1 MGLAEDTKK
10 LAEDIVASYD
20 LRVKEIRKL
29 AKDTQSMLKEFQGE
43 QKGMAAELKKT
54 FKQEEADRLKAE
66 ADRIKAFG
74 SMKNEIQA
82 EQEKRNKAV
91 ADLLEKFAK
100 DHEAMANELRGTL
113 AEGEAERNKA
123 VADLLEKFA
132 KDHEDMAAELR
143 KTLKEGEVVRLK
155 EVLNLLQEF
164 KTEREKMAAN
174 WQALTA
180 AMAKRRSI
188 KLKVETEVKARPV
201 EEAIKEMEEKVTPE
215 TDLEEK
221 VLEFIER
228 HPEGVRVGDI
238 EEPLGVPRMRLGQVA
253 KRLLKKGDVRREG
266 NIYFPL

>member
-1 MGLAEDTKK
+1 MEVADDIKK
-10 LAEDIVASYD
+10 LGEDIVASYD

-29 AKDTQSMLKEFQGE
+29 AKDTQNTLKGFQGE
-43 QKGMAAELKKT
+43 QKKMAAELRRT
-54 FKQEEADRLKAE
+54 L
-66 ADRIKAFG
+66 
-74 SMKNEIQA
+74 
-82 EQEKRNKAV
+82 EQ
-91 ADLLEKFAK
+91 
-100 DHEAMANELRGTL
+100 
-113 AEGEAERNKA
+113 GEAERNKT

-188 KLKVETEVKARPV
+188 KPKVETWVKARPV
-201 EEAIKEMEEKVTPE
+201 EEAIEEMEEEVTPE
-215 TDLEEK
+215 MDLEEK

-228 HPEGVRVGDI
+228 HPEGVKVGDM
-238 EEPLGVPRMRLGQVA
+238 EEPLGVTRMRLGQVA